1 MRPISS
7 LTNYLQRD
15 KRSAGSV
22 ESFKAGSAG
31 GDPATAGVA
40 EGLRKID
47 QEAKKKLYKIEL
59 EQQVGQYSLKS
70 NPKQILERNEIRK
83 RESDKDDSRWL
94 NIGFLYSIVMRSSAQ
109 ISSSKELCDTFT
121 SPSYP
126 E

>member
-1 MRPISS
+1 MRPLSP

-83 RESDKDDSRWL
+83 RESDKKDTEYREIANDVES
-94 NIGFLYSIVMRSSAQ
+94 GFFPWNRAEQ
-109 ISSSKELCDTFT
+109 RKEQTRR
-121 SPSYP
+121 

>member
-1 MRPISS
+1 MRPLSP

-59 EQQVGQYSLKS
+59 EQQVGQFSLKS
-70 NPKQILERNEIRK
+70 NPNRSWNVTKSASERATR
-83 RESDKDDSRWL
+83 RT
-94 NIGFLYSIVMRSSAQ
+94 RSTA
-109 ISSSKELCDTFT
+109 K
-121 SPSYP
+121 
-126 E
+126 